1 MSSIAATP
9 RAIPR
14 KAALSSPT
22 RDAWNRYKRNK
33 TALAGAVIVAV
44 ILFMAI
50 FAPLLAPGGYEFSNL
65 AETLQGP
72 SGAHLLGTDEVGRD
86 LLSRVIWGA
95 RTSMTVGFLVP
106 LLSTLIGLPMGAVA
120 GWFGGKTDF
129 FVQRILEAMAA
140 LPTLLVA
147 ILMATLYGSGMTQVA
162 LYLAI
167 TGWVTMARLTR
178 AQFIALREREFVTAA
193 RAIGTPPWRIM
204 LQHIL
209 PNAAGPIIVIF
220 VLSVPGAVFGEAG
233 LSFLGL
239 GVQDPIPSWGKMIT
253 EDGNYMQ
260 LAPLIG
266 LVPMLCIFLTMLGFS
281 FVGDGLRDA
290 LDPSSRE

>member
-1 MSSIAATP
+1 M
-9 RAIPR
+9 
-14 KAALSSPT
+14 
-22 RDAWNRYKRNK
+22 
-33 TALAGAVIVAV
+33 
-44 ILFMAI
+44 
-50 FAPLLAPGGYEFSNL
+50 
-65 AETLQGP
+65 
-72 SGAHLLGTDEVGRD
+72 
-86 LLSRVIWGA
+86 IWGA

-106 LLSTLIGLPMGAVA
+106 LLSTLIGLPMGAAA

-129 FVQRILEAMAA
+129 VVLRLLEAMAA

-147 ILMATLYGSGMTQVA
+147 ILLATLYGSGLTQVA
-162 LYLAI
+162 LYLAV
-167 TGWVTMARLTR
+167 TGWVTIARLTR
-178 AQFIALREREFVTAA
+178 AQFISLREREFVTAA

-209 PNAAGPIIVIF
+209 PNAAGPIIVVF
-220 VLSVPGAVFGEAG
+220 VLSIPGAVFGEAG

-253 EDGNYMQ
+253 EDGQFMQ
-260 LAPLIG
+260 IVPLLG
-266 LVPMLCIFLTMLGFS
+266 LVPMLCIALTMLGFS